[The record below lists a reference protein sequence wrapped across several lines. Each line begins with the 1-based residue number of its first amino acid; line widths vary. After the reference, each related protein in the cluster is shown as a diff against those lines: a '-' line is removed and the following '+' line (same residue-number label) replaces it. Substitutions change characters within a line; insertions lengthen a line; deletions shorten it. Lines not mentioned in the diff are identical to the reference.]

1 MAITGIILMLPGL
14 CVLAY
19 AQNWAMNWLMMLI
32 LLAGLSGVAMIWT
45 ATRNFRP

>member
-1 MAITGIILMLPGL
+1 MVVIGIVLMLPGL

-19 AQNWAMNWLMMLI
+19 AQNLAMNWLMMLI
-32 LLAGLSGVAMIWT
+32 LLAGLSGVAMIWA